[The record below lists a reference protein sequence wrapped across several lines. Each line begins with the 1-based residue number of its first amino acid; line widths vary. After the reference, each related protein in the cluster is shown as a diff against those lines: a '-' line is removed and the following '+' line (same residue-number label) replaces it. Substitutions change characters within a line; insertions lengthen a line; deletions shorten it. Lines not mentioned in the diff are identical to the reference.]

1 MPVKKKKSNSIIF
14 TEIIRKYLKA
24 FIIGIIFTLGGSV
37 LSALVYYKLNTNMML
52 IYCIPYIF
60 IAFGAFLTGY
70 ISQNK
75 IKKRGITVG
84 LIAIIPILVITL
96 IFNLIIGNGKIS
108 VFYLIVPAVQL
119 LLSAAGG
126 VLAANLKKIY

>member
-1 MPVKKKKSNSIIF
+1 MPVKKKKSNSVFF

-24 FIIGIIFTLGGSV
+24 FILGVLFTFGGSV
-37 LSALVYYKLNTNMML
+37 LGALVYYKLNTDMLL
-52 IYCIPYIF
+52 IYCIPYFF
-60 IAFGAFLTGY
+60 IAFGAFVTGY

-84 LIAIIPILVITL
+84 LISIIPILVITL

-108 VFYLIVPAVQL
+108 VFYLIIPAIQL
-119 LLSAAGG
+119 LISSAGG
-126 VLAANLKKIY
+126 ILAANLKKIY